1 MQRRPTHVTLPIHRV
16 GAIRE
21 AMLFPFDNF
30 SISSRHGLQLELIA
44 AQRDG
49 GNPVVPLGG
58 PRAPDAN

>member
-1 MQRRPTHVTLPIHRV
+1 
-16 GAIRE
+16 
-21 AMLFPFDNF
+21 MLFPFDNF